1 MVFLHMHCNS
11 GIIAPPEA
19 DYFSFAA
26 RSAANEN
33 NISLGDLCGSSTAQ
47 SGTGGE
53 CFLVF
58 AA

>member
-1 MVFLHMHCNS
+1 MHCNLV
-11 GIIAPPEA
+11 IIAPPEA

-33 NISLGDLCGSSTAQ
+33 NIILCDLCGSSTAQ

-53 CFLVF
+53 FFLIF
-58 AA
+58 AR